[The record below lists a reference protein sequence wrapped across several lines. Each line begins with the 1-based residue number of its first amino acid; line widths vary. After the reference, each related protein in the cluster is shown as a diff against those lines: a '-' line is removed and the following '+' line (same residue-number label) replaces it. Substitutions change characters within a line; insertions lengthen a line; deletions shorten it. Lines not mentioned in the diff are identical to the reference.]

1 MANPKGCRRDLEVAR
16 QACLYG
22 EGDGRPVM
30 NVKRLCELAGVR
42 EQTILRHLPRWEK
55 EREEI
60 VANSNPI
67 ALGISLS
74 KKQLEQNTKDLD
86 FLRNQINLVKFE
98 IDSTEK
104 VAARL
109 AEWMDKFDG
118 DDIPT
123 ALQIFASWERSCGQK
138 ASLRSQFVQLKKLW
152 DEKTAIDG
160 LRDVALVREREME
173 KGRVKIALKK
183 AGSEAEPRSVGPTTN
198 AVFVRRNA
206 QEAIP
211 LEDVR
216 DSEEDDG
223 K

>member
-1 MANPKGCRRDLEVAR
+1 MAIPKGCKRELEIAR

-30 NVKRLCELAGVR
+30 NVKRLAELAGVH
-42 EQTILRHLPRWEK
+42 ENTIVKHLPRWQA
-55 EREEI
+55 EREDI
-60 VANSNPI
+60 VAQSNPV

-74 KKQLEQNTKDLD
+74 KKQLDQNTKDLD
-86 FLRNQINLVKFE
+86 FLRNQINLVKYE
-98 IDSTEK
+98 LDQVENLT
-104 VAARL
+104 ARL
-109 AEWMDKFDG
+109 GEWMDKFDG

-123 ALQIFASWERSCGQK
+123 ALQIFASWERGAGQRS
-138 ASLRSQFVQLKKLW
+138 SLRSQFIALKKLW
-152 DEKTAIDG
+152 DEKSAIDG

-183 AGSEAEPRSVGPTTN
+183 EGSESEPRSVGPTTN

>member
-1 MANPKGCRRDLEVAR
+1 MAIPKGCKRDLELAR

-30 NVKRLCELAGVR
+30 NVKRLMELAGVS
-42 EQTILRHLPRWEK
+42 EQTIGKHLPSWQA

-60 VANSNPI
+60 LAKSNPA

-104 VAARL
+104 IAARL

-118 DDIPT
+118 NDIPT

-152 DEKTAIDG
+152 DEKSAIDG

-183 AGSEAEPRSVGPTTN
+183 EGSEAEPRNVGPTGN
-198 AVFVRRNA
+198 AVFVRRGAA
-206 QEAIP
+206 QEAVQLDP
-211 LEDVR
+211 VR
-216 DSEEDDG
+216 DDEDED
-223 K
+223 

>member
-1 MANPKGCRRDLEVAR
+1 
-16 QACLYG
+16 
-22 EGDGRPVM
+22 M
-30 NVKRLCELAGVR
+30 NVKRLMELAGVS
-42 EQTILRHLPRWEK
+42 EQTIGKHLPSWQA

-60 VANSNPI
+60 LAKSNPA

-104 VAARL
+104 IAARL

-118 DDIPT
+118 NDIPT

-152 DEKTAIDG
+152 DEKSAIDG

-183 AGSEAEPRSVGPTTN
+183 EGSEAEPRNVGPTGN
-198 AVFVRRNA
+198 AVFVRRGAA
-206 QEAIP
+206 QEAVQLDP
-211 LEDVR
+211 VR
-216 DSEEDDG
+216 DDEDED
-223 K
+223 